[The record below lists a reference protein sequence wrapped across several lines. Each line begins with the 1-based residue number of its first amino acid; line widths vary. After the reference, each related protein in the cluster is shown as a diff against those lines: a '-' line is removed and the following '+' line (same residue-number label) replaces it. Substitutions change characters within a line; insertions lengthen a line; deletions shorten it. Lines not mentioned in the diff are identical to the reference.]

1 MRCERGMARRCVAKQ
16 VVGWGAPWA
25 RERTPP
31 SCVGRYRIAARSSLR
46 SRSHFTFCSIKTTN
60 TIMNFHFNQNCP
72 VVDHASTVCGCA
84 GCHSCPVPML
94 RARPAGV
101 RAHHTTGATPRGLF
115 RQLPPPARD
124 PTRPHSTPDSGTE
137 GASHCERRGIKE
149 LSQSDEALCRISQ
162 PRVAR
167 YGALILRA
175 GRGGWHWRALGR
187 GHRSFVWKRLI

>member
-1 MRCERGMARRCVAKQ
+1 
-16 VVGWGAPWA
+16 
-25 RERTPP
+25 
-31 SCVGRYRIAARSSLR
+31 
-46 SRSHFTFCSIKTTN
+46 
-60 TIMNFHFNQNCP
+60 MNFHFNQNCP

-94 RARPAGV
+94 RAWPAGV

-137 GASHCERRGIKE
+137 GASHRERRGIKE
-149 LSQSDEALCRISQ
+149 LSQSDEALCRVSQ

-187 GHRSFVWKRLI
+187 GHRSFVWKRFDLVAPSDFLVAFKKKAAAARGAAVAQLARRGPMSRPHGRMGRQQRG